1 MPGALRCFPVGGA
14 SVGGTRP
21 LGRTAPRRPRNPESG
36 RGNRGASG
44 DSVRG
49 SLGKSQACSER
60 RCGVFPKPLVVFAW
74 TTLCLLA
81 IQMVADRR
89 GFFPPI
95 SRRSGARVPTY
106 PNLEAEKFPLHLV

>member
-60 RCGVFPKPLVVFAW
+60 RRGVFPKPLVVFAW

-89 GFFPPI
+89 ALYPPH
-95 SRRSGARVPTY
+95 Y
-106 PNLEAEKFPLHLV
+106 PQRAPPSTPRPSPEPQRFRLL